1 MADSRKKFF
10 HYDEKTDREWFEIEL
25 STQAPYS
32 RATIQD
38 YARCM
43 DRSPRD
49 WVYDAL
55 VWFMQECDRQ
65 GVHGAPP
72 TSACKAE
79 TRPPVPAWR
88 VRLSEFFYGLAMKLD
103 GSENDDNRAG

>member
-43 DRSPRD
+43 NRTPRV

-65 GVHGAPP
+65 GAHGAPP
-72 TSACKAE
+72 TQAHTAE
-79 TRPPVPAWR
+79 EHPHVPAWKK
-88 VRLSEFFYGLAMKLD
+88 RLAERLYGLAMKLD
-103 GSENDDNRAG
+103 GTENDDSRAD